1 MNGIINVFKPRG
13 LTSNDVVKR
22 VKKILNVKK
31 VGHTGTLDPNASG
44 VLPICIGKATR
55 VSEYLLYS
63 NKRYIAEIT
72 LGFSTDTQDEEG
84 NILNHS
90 EKEVAQ
96 NEILE
101 AFASFKGEIYQI
113 PPMYSALKYSGKR
126 LYELAREGIEVEREK
141 RKVYIYDLEIL
152 KIIDNRKILFSVE
165 CSRGTYIRTLCNDI
179 GEYLG
184 TYGYMSFLIRTSVY
198 PFKLD
203 NAVSLETIKNKFDS
217 GKIQD
222 ILLPVDYALSNLKS
236 IFVDRKYF
244 KQLSNGMFIELNRL
258 NFKGNLVI
266 GENLRIYC
274 GDIFIG
280 IGKFVDKDGKIFLKM
295 NKVFL

>member
-13 LTSNDVVKR
+13 LTSNDVVRR

-63 NKRYIAEIT
+63 NKKYTAEIT

-84 NILNHS
+84 NILKRS
-90 EKEVAQ
+90 EKEVTQ

-101 AFASFKGEIYQI
+101 AFDSFKGEIYQI
-113 PPMYSALKYSGKR
+113 PPMYSAIRHDGKR

-152 KIIDNRKILFSVE
+152 KIIDNKKILFNVE

-198 PFKLD
+198 PFKID
-203 NAVSLETIKNKFDS
+203 TAVSLKTIKNKFDS
-217 GKIQD
+217 GNVQD
-222 ILLPVDYALSNLKS
+222 ILIPIDYALSNFES
-236 IFVDRKYF
+236 IFVDKNYF
-244 KQLSNGMFIELNRL
+244 KQLSNGMLIDLDRL
-258 NFKGNLVI
+258 NFKGNAVV
-266 GENLRIYC
+266 GKNLRIYC

-280 IGKFVDKDGKIFLKM
+280 IGKFVNKDSKIFLKM